1 MMSLYLAFKEIWR
14 SKGRFFLFSL
24 VIALITTLVLFI
36 AALAGGLASANKEYI
51 EKIDAELLVFQEN
64 VDLLTTSSRIGR
76 SRLNDIRRVDG
87 VEAIGPIGFSSA
99 SIVNRE
105 TGEALDISLI
115 GVEPGKPGDVPALE
129 GRGLRSKRTY
139 ETVIDKNV
147 VIQTGLQ
154 VGDEFTLKTIQG
166 TEEEYFDLK
175 VIGITDKRQYFFQP
189 SITVPFLT
197 WDKIRPQ
204 AVNGEGPAEAE
215 LVANIVAV
223 KLENP
228 AELEAMSQRLVSQVD
243 GIEVADIET
252 AIQAIPGY
260 SAQQSTL
267 NTQRGFTLFIGV
279 LVLGGFFQIQTLQK
293 VPQIG
298 MLKAIGAA
306 NATVAAATL
315 LQIILVTIFGV
326 LLGAIS
332 TLGLSAAM
340 PAGIPI
346 IFTGNTIIAA
356 IVSLLLIGPAGGLVS
371 IRLATKVEPLTA
383 IGL

>member
-14 SKGRFFLFSL
+14 SRSRFFLFSL

-51 EKIDAELLVFQEN
+51 EKIDAELLIFQEN

-76 SRLNDIRRVDG
+76 SKLNDIRRVEG
-87 VEAIGPIGFSSA
+87 VETIGPIGFSSA

-105 TGEALDISLI
+105 AGEALDISLI
-115 GVEPGKPGDVPALE
+115 GVEPGKPGDAPVLE

-139 ETVIDKNV
+139 EAVIDKNV
-147 VIQTGLQ
+147 VAQTGLQ

-189 SITVPFLT
+189 SIIVPFLT

-204 AVNGEGPAEAE
+204 AINGEGPTEPE

-228 AELEAMSQRLVSQVD
+228 AELEAMRQRLVSQVD
-243 GIEVADIET
+243 GIEAADIET
-252 AIQAIPGY
+252 AIQAIPGF

-306 NATVAAATL
+306 NITVAVATL

-332 TLGLSAAM
+332 TLALSAAM